1 MRRSILML
9 WTAMAV
15 VTVGLAHADDKK
27 SDQKKEKKTAI
38 ATFAGGCFW
47 CMEPPYDDIK
57 GVKRTTSGYTGGTK
71 KDPTYEEVC
80 SGTTGHAEAVEIE
93 YDPAQVTY
101 QQLLDVF
108 WHNIDPTVTNR
119 QFVDRGTQY
128 RPEIFYHDEEQKK
141 LAEASK
147 KEVEKFLGNVEV
159 QITKASVFY
168 PAEEYHQDFY
178 MTNPDHY
185 NAYKNGSGRERRLQ
199 QLWGKDAP

>member
-1 MRRSILML
+1 MKTSIVFAIAML
-9 WTAMAV
+9 VALA
-15 VTVGLAHADDKK
+15 AHADDK
-27 SDQKKEKKTAI
+27 KKTAI

-57 GVKRTTSGYTGGTK
+57 GVKRTTSGYTGGTTK
-71 KDPTYEEVC
+71 NPTYEEVC
-80 SGTTGHAEAVEIE
+80 SGKTGHAEAVEIE
-93 YDPAQVTY
+93 YDPAQVSY
-101 QQLLDVF
+101 QQLLDAF

-128 RPEIFYHDEEQKK
+128 RPEIFYHDEEQKR

-147 KEVEKFLGNVEV
+147 KDVEKIFGVVEV
-159 QITKASVFY
+159 QITQAGPFY

-178 MTNPDHY
+178 RTNPERY

-199 QLWGKDAP
+199 QVWGKDAPTH